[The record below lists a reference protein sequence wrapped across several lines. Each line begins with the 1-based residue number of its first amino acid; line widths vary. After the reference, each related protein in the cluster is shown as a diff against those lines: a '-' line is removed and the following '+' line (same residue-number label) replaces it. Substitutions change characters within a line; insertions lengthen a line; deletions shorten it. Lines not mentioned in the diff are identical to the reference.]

1 MSDDPQTEDL
11 DPYYQQT
18 VDLGG
23 REYQRYAIENG
34 AYFVPVDEDEEER
47 LRLMHDVFQLLFD
60 GALIFPPIR
69 NPRRILD
76 CGFGTASWAVDV
88 AEAHPNCIVN
98 GVDISPL
105 MAPEEPPENVVLDV
119 DDLNRAGL
127 SFEHNTFDIVHSRMV
142 AGGIHADRWP
152 RYIRDIRHVLQPGG
166 WCQMVEIYFN
176 AQSDNGTLTE
186 NHALRQWSSR
196 YLQSMVPYKDPRSP
210 LNLATLMTEAGF
222 TDVQTMVY
230 RLPMSAWSS
239 DPREYAIGVANRD
252 NVRRL
257 LGSHAMYP
265 FTTRLGMSVT
275 EVQLLVARAR
285 HEADN
290 PAFKAYFPVY
300 VCYGRKPRRASG

>member
-186 NHALRQWSSR
+186 N
-196 YLQSMVPYKDPRSP
+196 
-210 LNLATLMTEAGF
+210 
-222 TDVQTMVY
+222 
-230 RLPMSAWSS
+230 
-239 DPREYAIGVANRD
+239 PREYAIGVANRD